1 MKPAITGW
9 KADVLCLILLLGSES
24 LVKAQEVQP
33 EIERLHP
40 EVEQLHPS
48 VEQLRQEVRE
58 LQQEVRTLRKEV
70 WKLQQNTWNFRQ
82 DSLEDGENRLL
93 RYYPGG
99 VLHEHRFIHR
109 LGVEARPQFV
119 FPTNP
124 FLQGENEQWKPIR
137 NSFAAHVRYSFQFR
151 PNTCADR
158 VYGGAYQGIGLSFT
172 TFGDKKQLGDP
183 FTFYL
188 FQGARLARFN
198 PRLSLNYEWNFGL
211 STGWKP
217 YDDAYNFYN
226 GAVGSKMNAYIN
238 AGLYLNW
245 AASRYIDLN
254 AGVDLTH
261 FSNGNTKFPNA
272 GINTTGLKI
281 GLVYNFNREESDLTK
296 PTYKP
301 LIPPFPRHLSYDL
314 VLFGSWRRKGV
325 FIGDGKQVASPNVYP
340 VAGFN
345 FAPMFN
351 LSYKFRFGVSLDGV
365 YDGSANVYI
374 PNEIHEYGGSS
385 SRQFMKPGLNEQ
397 LALGLSGR
405 AEYVMPYFTI
415 GVGMGANIV
424 GKGDLKGF
432 YQVLALKVKLTRV
445 SFLHVGYNLQN
456 FNTPNYLML
465 GLGFRFHDRYPRVRH

>member
-1 MKPAITGW
+1 MKLEMTRW
-9 KADVLCLILLLGSES
+9 KADALCLILLFLPGNLIE
-24 LVKAQEVQP
+24 AQEVQQ
-33 EIERLHP
+33 
-40 EVEQLHPS
+40 EVEKLQRDVQVL
-48 VEQLRQEVRE
+48 QE
-58 LQQEVRTLRKEV
+58 EVRTLRQEV
-70 WKLQQNTWNFRQ
+70 WKLQQNTWDFPQ
-82 DSLEDGENRLL
+82 DSLEDREGRLQ
-93 RYYPGG
+93 RYNAGG
-99 VLHEHRFIHR
+99 MLHEHRFIHR
-109 LGVEARPQFV
+109 LGIEARPQFV
-119 FPTNP
+119 FPTND
-124 FLQGENEQWKPIR
+124 FLQGKNEQWKPIR
-137 NSFAAHVRYSFQFR
+137 NSFAAHLRYSFQFR

-158 VYGGAYQGIGLSFT
+158 IYGGAYQGIGLSFT

-188 FQGARLARFN
+188 FQGARIARFN
-198 PRLSLNYEWNFGL
+198 PRLSLNYEWNFGV

-217 YDDAYNFYN
+217 YDDLYNSYN
-226 GAVGSKMNAYIN
+226 GAVGSRVNAYIN
-238 AGLYLNW
+238 AGIYLNW

-296 PTYKP
+296 SMYKP

-325 FIGDGKQVASPNVYP
+325 FVGDGRQIASPSAYP

-345 FAPMFN
+345 FAPMYN

-374 PNEIHEYGGSS
+374 PDEIHEYGESY
-385 SRQFMKPGLNEQ
+385 SRQFMKPAIHEQ

-405 AEYVMPYFTI
+405 IEYVMPYFTI
-415 GVGMGANIV
+415 GIGVGANIV
-424 GKGDLKGF
+424 GKGDLKGL
-432 YQVLALKVKLTRV
+432 YQVLALKMKLTRS
-445 SFLHVGYNLQN
+445 SFLHIGYNLQN

-465 GLGFRFHDRYPRVRH
+465 GLGFRFNNKYPQVRH